1 MEDLKEMVMLQRQT
15 NLEIR
20 SPPPRVASPGMNLRT
35 VSIYRP
41 PNTSLGVML
50 FEDRKNEFDFRG
62 IRIAGIRTNS
72 LAAESKNVF
81 MGDAI
86 VAVNDVWCLE
96 STYDEVIRI
105 LQEAGDTVVLSVA
118 GACDV
123 DKPGSKFWVDSDES
137 SSESTDGSPREGLP
151 QHLTFIR
158 E

>member
-1 MEDLKEMVMLQRQT
+1 
-15 NLEIR
+15 
-20 SPPPRVASPGMNLRT
+20 
-35 VSIYRP
+35 
-41 PNTSLGVML
+41 ML
-50 FEDRKNEFDFRG
+50 FEDRKSEFDFRG
-62 IRIAGIRTNS
+62 IRIAGIRANS

-118 GACDV
+118 SSSDV
-123 DKPGSKFWVDSDES
+123 DKPGSKFWMDSDES
-137 SSESTDGSPREGLP
+137 SSDSIDGSPRDGQP
-151 QHLTFIR
+151 GPLTGIR